1 MRARLPR
8 VVVRRIPARTS
19 AQRPGHSEQ
28 RSAAIEAERDSAA
41 HLGFALPEE
50 RRDDLGAPLPV
61 DGLHR
66 SRSHSRGLAAGVV
79 WTEPIGVDLEC
90 KLPHNPDSRRTG
102 LSADEAT
109 LLGSADDPTFLRA
122 WTAKEAVVKLH
133 GHGLAGLAHA
143 RITATPSD
151 RRLVVHYRD
160 EDHPVHT
167 YRIEGWSLAVA
178 LVPGCDLVPDIAI
191 EAPQESAG

>member
-1 MRARLPR
+1 MRPLAPR
-8 VVVRRIPARTS
+8 VVLRQVPTDTSARRPDHS
-19 AQRPGHSEQ
+19 AQRSI
-28 RSAAIEAERDSAA
+28 AIEAERDSAA
-41 HLGFALPEE
+41 HLGHVLPEE
-50 RRDDLGAPLPV
+50 RHDHLGAPLPV

-79 WTEPIGVDLEC
+79 WTAPIGIDLEC

-102 LSADEAT
+102 LGADEAT
-109 LLGSADDPTFLRA
+109 LLGGDDDATFLRA

-143 RITATPSD
+143 KITGAPSD
-151 RRLVVHYRD
+151 RRLMVHYRG
-160 EDHPVHT
+160 EDHNVHT
-167 YRIEGWSLAVA
+167 HRIEDWALAVA
-178 LVPGCDLVPDIAI
+178 LMPGSDLVPDIAI